1 MDVDQQTYELR
12 PTQDY
17 AILLLQEQQSLAEKQ
32 ELIVEQTQALVNGQK
47 ELQIAVQ
54 QFQHMSPAAHKRKR
68 PTASGSPDDA
78 DDEDEDLSDDEARPR
93 KKKDKLPPIFH
104 VMLIFISHRS

>member
-1 MDVDQQTYELR
+1 MDVDQQTSELR
-12 PTQDY
+12 PPQDY
-17 AILLLQEQQSLAEKQ
+17 AILLLQEQQYITEKQ

-54 QFQHMSPAAHKRKR
+54 QFQHMSPHKRKR

-104 VMLIFISHRS
+104 VMLSFISHRS